1 MRITVGDTE
10 ISMAAGELPEFSYS
24 LLEAIDPSKV
34 RGSSSTTFDIP
45 ATNAARVALGGPA
58 INEEVAGEKPF
69 RIGNGSEVLFDGV
82 AVPVEW
88 SDDRISIAVFGDNA
102 EWINEA
108 KNTRCTEVDLGLSE
122 FVENTMQEAS
132 WTDTDRADV
141 YPLIDYGSL
150 RDHTSTTNVIEDKL
164 YPAVR
169 VWKLLDTFFK
179 SLGFSLK
186 VDGAFNTIWKK
197 LILPYTG
204 GAIVGPNSEF
214 GGRWLAEASIT
225 TGGTPTSPPDPF
237 VNYWIPFPVVDFDPQ
252 GYTELSGGNARYWL
266 PDISATYRVRFN
278 GTIQMTGPFS
288 STQITHR
295 VMLFRVEGSGADE
308 LIAQRYFFTPATNG
322 LNTYDFNEILFD
334 AALTQG
340 ERYYVAW
347 YAFDGFFPRQ
357 ITVLAG
363 AALSWDMLSFSGWQ
377 AEIIFDIAKSIQP
390 GLTVGD
396 VISDLANIFRLAIRT
411 DQLSNTVTIGYL
423 EDYLKSTDSGIDWRD
438 RMDHTTPPDKVQPE
452 VPDRYVFNYDLDAS
466 DFYLV
471 QHRSSYGRE
480 LGEGIYNAGG
490 RDQDAEIT
498 LKFAPFAE
506 GVRFGGLTV
515 PIVRDERSS
524 ALSDF
529 TRIKP
534 RILVFAGLTDGEWT
548 FDGQSLTQYPRAY
561 FVGDGG
567 GDESLAFGNENGRPG
582 TVQRHWRDYL
592 VRIGKPYLRGNL
604 RLYDDEF
611 MNFSFDRPRLV
622 NDGYMDTWMYV
633 QKVGGKRFGDEAPV
647 ECELIPV

>member
-10 ISMAAGELPEFSYS
+10 ITMAADELPEFSYS
-24 LLEAIDPSKV
+24 LLEAVDPSKV

-58 INEEVAGEKPF
+58 LNEETKAEKPF

-88 SDDRISIAVFGDNA
+88 SEDRISLAVFGDNA

-108 KNTRCTEVDLGLSE
+108 KNTRCTEVDLGLSQ
-122 FVENTMQEAS
+122 FVENSMQEAS
-132 WTDTDRADV
+132 WTDEDRADV
-141 YPLIDYGSL
+141 YPLVDYGSL
-150 RDHTSTTNVIEDKL
+150 RSHTSTTNVIEDKL

-169 VWKLLDTFFK
+169 VWKILDTFFK
-179 SLGFSLK
+179 NLGFSLK
-186 VDGAFNTIWKK
+186 IEGSFNTLWKK

-204 GAIVGPNSEF
+204 GAIVGPNVEF
-214 GGRWLAEASIT
+214 GGRWLADAPIT
-225 TGGTPTSPPDPF
+225 GFLDINNGF
-237 VNYWIPFPVVDFDPQ
+237 QEVAFDPQ
-252 GYTELSGGNARYWL
+252 GYTVLSGGDAIFWRPQVNAVY
-266 PDISATYRVRFN
+266 SVRFN
-278 GTIQMTGPFS
+278 GTIVMELSGFFIPD
-288 STQITHR
+288 QIAHR
-295 VMLFRVEGSGADE
+295 AMLFRVTSGNDE
-308 LIAQRYFFTPATNG
+308 FIAHRYFYTPSVAGVNTFTF
-322 LNTYDFNEILFD
+322 DDVLFD
-334 AALTQG
+334 VSLQQG
-340 ERYYVAW
+340 EQYYIVWVAST
-347 YAFDGFFPRQ
+347 GFSTPPYTIQ
-357 ITVLAG
+357 AG
-363 AALSWDMLSFSGWQ
+363 ATLSWDMVSFSGWQ

-396 VISDLANIFRLAIRT
+396 VISDLSNIFRLAIRT
-411 DQLSNTVTIGYL
+411 DQLSNTVTFGYL
-423 EDYLKSTDSGIDWRD
+423 DDYLKSTDSGIDWRG
-438 RMDHTTPPDKVQPE
+438 RLDHTDAPDKVQPE
-452 VPDRYVFNYDLDAS
+452 VPNRYVFNYDLDAS

-471 QHRSSYGRE
+471 QHRSNYGRE
-480 LGEGIYNAGG
+480 LGEGVYQAGG
-490 RDQDAEIT
+490 RADDMEVT

-524 ALSDF
+524 ALTDF

-548 FDGQSLTQYPRAY
+548 FDGTLLERYPRAY

-567 GDESLAFGNENGRPG
+567 GDESLAFGNENGRAG
-582 TVQRHWRDYL
+582 TLQRLWREYL
-592 VRIGKPYLRGNL
+592 TRIGKPYLRGNL

-633 QKVGGKRFGDEAPV
+633 QKVGGKRFGDDSPV